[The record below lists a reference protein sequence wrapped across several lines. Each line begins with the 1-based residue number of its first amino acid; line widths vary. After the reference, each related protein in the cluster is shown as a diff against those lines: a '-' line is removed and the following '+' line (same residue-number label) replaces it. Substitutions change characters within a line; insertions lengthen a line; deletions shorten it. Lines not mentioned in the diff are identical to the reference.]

1 MRRSGLILVLMGAAC
16 VGFFA
21 LTDPRLLGP
30 RATRVG
36 WAPLGVDAIYE
47 ATPGTVLGLAG
58 SGIIVLIGL
67 WLMARRAT

>member
-1 MRRSGLILVLMGAAC
+1 MRRSGLILVLMGAVC
-16 VGFFA
+16 VGFFI
-21 LTDPRLLGP
+21 LTDPHMLGG

-36 WAPLGVDAIYE
+36 WAPLRVDAIYE